1 MKTDR
6 VTLTL
11 CYGGIFALYYLIT
24 LIVASLPNVATLR
37 SNGLLVPVICLF
49 EFAVLYPVYRF
60 YCARRDDIPPGKL
73 QLRPT
78 LLFLAGLT
86 LLMVLGSWLQ
96 QPESWLE
103 QQAQQSRT
111 TVLIMLF
118 SAVILAPIFEEILFR
133 GFLLQGFLLWAPKS
147 PLACATLTSIIFAA
161 LHTQYVHLQ
170 TLAMLTLFSLLLCYA
185 RLTSRGLKLPI
196 FLHMINNFLALLPAL
211 SAVVLS
217 GNR

>member
-24 LIVASLPNVATLR
+24 LMVASFPNVATLR
-37 SNGLLVPVICLF
+37 SSGLLVPVIRLF
-49 EFAVLYPVYRF
+49 EFAVLYPLYRF
-60 YCARRDDIPPGKL
+60 YCSRRDDIPLGT
-73 QLRPT
+73 LRLRIT
-78 LLFLAGLT
+78 LLFLAGLA

-96 QPESWLE
+96 QPEVWLE

-111 TVLIMLF
+111 TVLVMLF
-118 SAVILAPIFEEILFR
+118 SAVILAPVFEEILFR

-147 PLACATLTSIIFAA
+147 PLACATLTSILFAA
-161 LHTQYVHLQ
+161 MHTQYVHIQ
-170 TLAMLTLFSLLLCYA
+170 TLALLTLFSLLLCYA

-196 FLHMINNFLALLPAL
+196 FLHMINNTLALLPAL
-211 SAVVLS
+211 YSAVLS
-217 GNR
+217 GNS

>member
-24 LIVASLPNVATLR
+24 LIVASFPNVAALR
-37 SNGLLVPVICLF
+37 SNGLLIPVLCLF

-60 YCARRDDIPPGKL
+60 YCTRRDDIPPGKL
-73 QLRPT
+73 QLRTT
-78 LLFLAGLT
+78 LLFLAGLV

-133 GFLLQGFLLWAPKS
+133 GFLLQGFL
-147 PLACATLTSIIFAA
+147 I
-161 LHTQYVHLQ
+161 
-170 TLAMLTLFSLLLCYA
+170 
-185 RLTSRGLKLPI
+185 
-196 FLHMINNFLALLPAL
+196 
-211 SAVVLS
+211 
-217 GNR
+217 

>member
-6 VTLTL
+6 LTLTL

-24 LIVASLPNVATLR
+24 LIVASFPNIAALR
-37 SNGLLVPVICLF
+37 SSGLLVPVICLF

-60 YCARRDDIPPGKL
+60 YCTRRDDIPPGKL
-73 QLRPT
+73 QLRTT
-78 LLFLAGLT
+78 LLFLAGLA

-96 QPESWLE
+96 QPENWLE
-103 QQAQQSRT
+103 QQAQQSRA

-196 FLHMINNFLALLPAL
+196 LLHMINNFLALLPAL
-211 SAVVLS
+211 SAAVLS
-217 GNR
+217 GNG

>member
-24 LIVASLPNVATLR
+24 LIVASFPNVATLR

-60 YCARRDDIPPGKL
+60 YCTRRDDIPSGKL
-73 QLRPT
+73 QLRAT
-78 LLFLAGLT
+78 LLFLGGLA

-147 PLACATLTSIIFAA
+147 PLACATLTSVIFAA

-211 SAVVLS
+211 YVAVLS